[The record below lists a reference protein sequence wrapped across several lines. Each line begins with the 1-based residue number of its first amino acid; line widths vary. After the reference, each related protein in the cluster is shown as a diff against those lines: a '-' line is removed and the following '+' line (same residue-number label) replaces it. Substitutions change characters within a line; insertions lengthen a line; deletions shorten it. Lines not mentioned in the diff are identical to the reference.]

1 MKKIIAAAV
10 ATAFVAPAFAADV
23 TISGD
28 VEFKYSKQKDNG
40 ISQGLDGDSDFFI
53 TATEE
58 LGDGMAVKFKVG
70 WEDVAAGGAD
80 ADTDSSAAPA
90 NRVGDAELYIT
101 GAFGSIGLGNV
112 DDAVNTVDEYSHV
125 AEDEGGTAI
134 VAGATD
140 NDHSAILWQLPT
152 LVENLSVAASARIEN
167 DTDTTAD
174 TEEMHTSYAL
184 KYTMGSVA
192 VTYGSLEIDGAD
204 YSPTHVGVS
213 YSNGP
218 FFVAA
223 EQVNEMG
230 ASTTDATTYGITYD
244 YGMGKLYYE
253 DSSKDAAGTKTDVQ
267 IYGASYKLGAVNLYL
282 QNSSHTDKASNKTT
296 AGVEYAF

>member
-1 MKKIIAAAV
+1 MKKIIALAV
-10 ATAFVAPAFAADV
+10 ASAFVTPAFAADV

-53 TATEE
+53 TASEE
-58 LGDGMAVKFKVG
+58 LGNGMSVKFKVG
-70 WEDVAAGGAD
+70 FEDVAVSGQDQTAG
-80 ADTDSSAAPA
+80 DTDNSN
-90 NRVGDAELYIT
+90 NRVGDAELHIS
-101 GAFGSIGLGNV
+101 GAFGTIALGNV

-140 NDHSAILWQLPT
+140 NANSAILWTLPT

-174 TEEMHTSYAL
+174 TEEMYTSYGL

-192 VTYGSLEIDGAD
+192 VTYGALEIDGAD

-244 YGMGKLYYE
+244 YGMGKFFYE

-282 QNSSHTDKASNKTT
+282 QNSSHTDNASNKTT